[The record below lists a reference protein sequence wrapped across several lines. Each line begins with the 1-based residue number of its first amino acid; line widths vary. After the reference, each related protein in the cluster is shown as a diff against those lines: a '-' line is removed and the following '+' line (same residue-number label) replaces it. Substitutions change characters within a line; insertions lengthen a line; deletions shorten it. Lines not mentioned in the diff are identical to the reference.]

1 MTSVPFI
8 LTIVLLTMQ
17 LTGYI
22 SIAWVWVFAPLWIPL
37 VFLFSVVAI
46 VWIVYLTLALVGIAM
61 DGE

>member
-46 VWIVYLTLALVGIAM
+46 VWIVL
-61 DGE
+61 